1 MSFIAAAMNRGRN
14 SLGSSLAMVCC
25 AVAVVVLLAASAV
38 AQAAHLHLSK
48 NNLSRD
54 ECSLCIVAHAPALVG
69 ATVHGQRLLTVSRSA
84 VVWRAPR
91 RVVTLVC
98 SLFIRPPPSI

>member
-1 MSFIAAAMNRGRN
+1 MA
-14 SLGSSLAMVCC
+14 CC
-25 AVAVVVLLAASAV
+25 VVVAVVLLAASAV

-69 ATVHGQRLLTVSRSA
+69 AAVHAQLSLTVSRS
-84 VVWRAPR
+84 VVVRQAPR
-91 RVVTLVC
+91 RVVTLAC